1 MKIVF
6 LAAIMDLLHKGHL
19 NLLREMRKEG
29 DKTIVI
35 LHDDLS
41 CYQIKDKFPVQ
52 TLEHRK
58 RNLKLTGLA
67 DEIMVCK
74 STDPHK
80 EFLKVIKK
88 YGKHELLYMR
98 GDDLKKDFPGQW
110 LLEKHKV
117 KIKFIGYTK
126 GISSSKLIDLL

>member
-6 LAAIMDLLHKGHL
+6 NASIADLLHAGHL
-19 NLLREMRKEG
+19 NLYRKMREQG
-29 DKTIVI
+29 DKVIVI
-35 LHDDLS
+35 LHDDFS

-58 RNLKLTGLA
+58 RNLKMTGLA

-80 EFLKVIKK
+80 EFLKIIKK
-88 YGKHELLYMR
+88 YKGQDLLYMR
-98 GDDLKKDFPGQW
+98 GDDLKKKFPGQW
-110 LLEKHKV
+110 LLEENKI
-117 KIKFIGYTK
+117 KIKFIPYTK
-126 GISSSKLIDLL
+126 GISSSKLRDEL